1 MRLVWICSYGICR
14 SVTGA
19 NMFGGQAFGLAT
31 GALTEVFA
39 QESILEAD
47 YIFCF
52 EKWHEEALKNKFPSI
67 SKKIMNLDIPDEYT
81 TNDPALQGLIRD
93 RMVNATNIFNKPKS

>member
-19 NMFGGQAFGLAT
+19 AMFGGQAMGLAT
-31 GALTEVFA
+31 GVLTETYA
-39 QESILEAD
+39 EESILNAD

-67 SKKIMNLDIPDEYT
+67 SKKIYNLDIPDDYLT
-81 TNDPALQGLIRD
+81 GDPVLQGLIRD
-93 RMVNATNIFNKPKS
+93 RIINASDIFNKPKP